1 MRFIVAPYQS
11 ASITHLS
18 AKFPLDKLPSDPW
31 ERVDG
36 MTLTMRAIALRQPGE
51 TEELKLE
58 ERPIPVAAENQALIE
73 IKTCGLNYMDV
84 P

>member
-1 MRFIVAPYQS
+1 
-11 ASITHLS
+11 
-18 AKFPLDKLPSDPW
+18 
-31 ERVDG
+31 
-36 MTLTMRAIALRQPGE
+36 MTLTMRAIALCQPGE
-51 TEELKLE
+51 TEDLKLE